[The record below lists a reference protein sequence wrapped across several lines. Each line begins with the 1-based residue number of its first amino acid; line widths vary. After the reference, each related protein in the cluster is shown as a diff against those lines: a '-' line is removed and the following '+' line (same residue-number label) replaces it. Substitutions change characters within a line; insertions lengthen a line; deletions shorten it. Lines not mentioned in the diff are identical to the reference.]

1 MRKQLC
7 YSYLAVI
14 ILAILGTSVAF
25 CSLGY
30 SYLKEENY
38 NRFTEEVR
46 LLAGELKE
54 KDMEEQENLDRFVEG
69 ASERIDARIS
79 IINGQ
84 GYVIADSESKTTENH
99 KHRKEVREAMRG
111 KIGKDVR
118 GSATT
123 GISYYYTALKTTI
136 NGVDYIVR
144 IAMPQKNVNQLIYN
158 LAVSIVTI
166 SVICL
171 AIAMLLAYY
180 FVRKIT
186 EPVYDISEKAELIAG
201 GDYKIHIRPTGTGHI
216 YRLSRA
222 LDHMVESLRENQ
234 KTLEKQNQE
243 LRELE
248 ELRARFVS
256 NVTHE
261 LKTPLTSIRGFV
273 DTLKEGAI
281 HDPNVSMRFLDIIDI
296 EAERLSRLISDVLS
310 LSEIEQRK
318 GGEIVYC
325 NVAQVVG
332 DVDEIL
338 QMKMKKKKKELKK
351 SGKKGSD
358 VKLFVDLGKDIPDY
372 PCDES
377 HMKEVLI
384 NLVDN
389 ALKYTLE
396 GSVTLRVFEW
406 NHILHI
412 QVKDTGIGIA
422 KEHLPRL
429 FERFYRVDK
438 GRSRKQGGTGLGLSI
453 VKQIVDLYGGTIKVD
468 SNLGYGTTFRI
479 YFPYDQEKKSLEK

>member
-14 ILAILGTSVAF
+14 ILAILGTSIAF

-38 NRFTEEVR
+38 NRFGEEVY
-46 LLAGELKE
+46 LLAGELAE
-54 KDMEEQENLDRFVEG
+54 KDMTNKKTLDAFVEN
-69 ASERIDARIS
+69 ASQRIDARIS
-79 IINGQ
+79 IISGQ
-84 GYVIADSESKTTENH
+84 GYVIADSDSKTKENH
-99 KHRKEVREAMRG
+99 KHRKEVMQAMEG
-111 KIGKDVR
+111 KVGRDIR

-123 GISYYYTALKTTI
+123 GISYYYTAVKMTN

-144 IAMPQKNVNQLIYN
+144 IAMPQENVNQLVYQ
-158 LAVSIVTI
+158 LAISIITI
-166 SVICL
+166 SIICL
-171 AIAMLLAYY
+171 TLAMLLAYY

-186 EPVYDISEKAELIAG
+186 DPVYDISEKAEQIAA

-216 YRLSRA
+216 YRLSRS
-222 LDHMVESLRENQ
+222 LDHMVESLRNNQ
-234 KTLEKQNQE
+234 KTLEKQNEE
-243 LRELE
+243 LREME
-248 ELRARFVS
+248 ELRAQFVS

-273 DTLKEGAI
+273 DTLREGAI
-281 HDPNVSMRFLDIIDI
+281 NDEKVAMRFLDIIDI
-296 EAERLSRLISDVLS
+296 ESARLSRLISDVLS

-318 GGEIVYC
+318 DGEIIYC
-325 NVAQVVG
+325 NVVETVSE
-332 DVDEIL
+332 VEEIIH
-338 QMKMKKKKKELKK
+338 MKMKKKKKELKK
-351 SGKKGSD
+351 AGKKPSE
-358 VKLFVDLGKDIPDY
+358 VKLLVEIGDDIPDY
-372 PCDES
+372 PCDEA

-389 ALKYTLE
+389 ALKYTSE

-412 QVKDTGIGIA
+412 LVMDTGIGIA
-422 KEHLPRL
+422 EEHLPRL

-453 VKQIVDLYGGTIKVD
+453 VKHIVDLYGGTIKVE

-479 YFPYDQEKKSLEK
+479 YFPYKQEEA

>member
-1 MRKQLC
+1 MRKQLS

-14 ILAILGTSVAF
+14 ILAILGTSIAF

-30 SYLKEENY
+30 SYIKEENY

-46 LLAGELKE
+46 LLIGELND
-54 KDMEEQENLDRFVEG
+54 KDMSDEAFMDQFVNH
-69 ASERIDARIS
+69 AAKRIDARIS

-84 GYVIADSESKTTENH
+84 GYVIADSESKTKENH
-99 KHRKEVREAMRG
+99 KHRKEVREALEGRV
-111 KIGKDVR
+111 GKDVR

-123 GISYYYTALKTTI
+123 GISYYYTALKMT
-136 NGVDYIVR
+136 NRGSVYVVR
-144 IAMPQKNVNQLIYN
+144 IAIPQKNVNQLIYN
-158 LAVSIVTI
+158 LAVSIMAL
-166 SVICL
+166 SLICL
-171 AIAMLLAYY
+171 SLAMVLAYY
-180 FVRKIT
+180 FVRRIT

-222 LDHMVESLRENQ
+222 LDHMVESLRNNQ
-234 KTLEKQNQE
+234 KVLERQNEE
-243 LRELE
+243 LREME
-248 ELRARFVS
+248 EMRAQFVS

-273 DTLKEGAI
+273 DTLREGAI
-281 HDPNVSMRFLDIIDI
+281 NDEKVAMRFLDIIDI
-296 EAERLSRLISDVLS
+296 EAQRLSGLISDVLS

-318 GGEIVYC
+318 DSEVVYC
-325 NVAQVVG
+325 NILAVVNE
-332 DVDEIL
+332 VEEIL
-338 QMKMKKKKKELKK
+338 QMKMKKKKKDLKK
-351 SGKKGSD
+351 AGKKGSD
-358 VKLFVDLGKDIPDY
+358 VKLLVELGENIPDY
-372 PCDES
+372 PCDEA
-377 HMKEVLI
+377 HMKEILI

-389 ALKYTLE
+389 ALKYTTE
-396 GSVTLRVFEW
+396 GSVTLRIFEW
-406 NHILHI
+406 NQILHI

-438 GRSRKQGGTGLGLSI
+438 GRSRKQGGTGLGLAI

-468 SNLGYGTTFRI
+468 SNEGYGTTFRI
-479 YFPYDQEKKSLEK
+479 YFPYEQSKNS